1 MDWMNGIH
9 LSEFNSKYN
18 KKFSKVNSIGQTLW
32 DFYMH
37 QIHHLRE
44 VHADPHPGN
53 FLIDELDNLIV
64 LDFGCVKSIPNV
76 FYNPYFELPKISVKK
91 KIKKSLKTFYSN
103 LKF

>member
-64 LDFGCVKSIPNV
+64 LDFDVKSIPNV

-91 KIKKSLKTFYSN
+91 NQKKV
-103 LKF
+103 